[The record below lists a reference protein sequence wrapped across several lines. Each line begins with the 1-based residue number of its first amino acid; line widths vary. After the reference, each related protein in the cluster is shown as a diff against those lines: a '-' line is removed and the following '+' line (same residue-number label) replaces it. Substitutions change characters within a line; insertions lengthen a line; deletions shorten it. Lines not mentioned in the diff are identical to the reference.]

1 MLRNFASFKT
11 LSFRSAGL
19 ASAATL
25 IAATALIGNTAP
37 AAAFGFRPE

>member
-11 LSFRSAGL
+11 LSFRRAGV
-19 ASAATL
+19 ASATAL
-25 IAATALIGNTAP
+25 IEATALIGNTAP